1 MSNLHNRLALV
12 TGATSGIGE
21 AICVNLINAGM
32 KVIGTGRNKDKLLQL
47 KNQYSDRFLGID
59 GDIYDSDLQ
68 DRLFTEGTNH
78 FGLPISLVV
87 CNAGRGLGGP
97 VSSADLSQFEEM
109 IRVNLTATL
118 KLMQKS
124 AQYLLNQRESLVY
137 PEQAMDIIVIGSI
150 VGRHVSPFSAV
161 YGSSKFAIHSL
172 VEGLRREICAKGIR
186 VTLIEPGFVLSGF
199 QDVAGYSE
207 AMVNGMK
214 EKYGPLLMPEDIARS
229 VNFIAS
235 QPPHVHVSDIIV
247 RPTKQDYP

>member
-1 MSNLHNRLALV
+1 MNNLQNRLALV

-21 AICVNLINAGM
+21 AICLNLINAGM
-32 KVIGTGRNKDKLLQL
+32 KVIGTGRNKEKLSIIQ
-47 KNQYSDRFLGID
+47 NQYPEAFLGID
-59 GDIYDSDLQ
+59 GDIYDTDLQ
-68 DRLFTEGTNH
+68 HRLFSEGSNH
-78 FGLPISLVV
+78 FGCPVTLVV

-118 KLMQKS
+118 KLMQIS
-124 AQYLLNQRESLVY
+124 AQYLLNQRESLSY
-137 PEQAMDIIVIGSI
+137 PEQALDIVVIGSI

-172 VEGLRREICAKGIR
+172 AEALRREICAKGIR

-235 QPPHVHVSDIIV
+235 QPPHVHISDIIV